1 MGFSMLKYM
10 LDTDIAIY
18 VIKNRPTAARMRFQ
32 RYQGRLCVSSV
43 TVMELMYGAEK
54 SAQPERN
61 LHDIEGFIRRLRVLH
76 YDEKA
81 AFHTAQIRAELE
93 KSGTPIGAY
102 DQMIAGH
109 ARSCGLVVVT
119 NNIREFQ
126 RVPGIRMENWVQ

>member
-1 MGFSMLKYM
+1 MLKYM

-18 VIKNRPTAARMRFQ
+18 VIKNRPAAARAQFQ
-32 RYQGRLCVSSV
+32 QQQGRLCVSSV

-61 LHDIEGFIRRLRVLH
+61 LRDIEGFTRRLSVLD

-109 ARSCGLVVVT
+109 ARSCGLIVVT

-126 RVPGIRMENWVQ
+126 RVSGIRIENWAQ

>member
-1 MGFSMLKYM
+1 MLKYM

-18 VIKNRPTAARMRFQ
+18 VIKNRPAAARAQFQ
-32 RYQGRLCVSSV
+32 QQQGRLCVSSV
-43 TVMELMYGAEK
+43 TVMEYGAEK

-61 LHDIEGFIRRLRVLH
+61 LRDIEGFTSRLRVLH

-81 AFHTAQIRAELE
+81 AFHTAQIRTELE

-109 ARSCGLVVVT
+109 ARSCGLIVVS

-126 RVPGIRMENWVQ
+126 RVSGIRIENWAQ

>member
-1 MGFSMLKYM
+1 M

-18 VIKNRPTAARMRFQ
+18 VIKNRPAAARARFQ
-32 RYQGRLCVSSV
+32 RHQGQLCVSCV

-61 LHDIEGFIRRLRVLH
+61 LRDIEGFIQRLSVLH

-81 AFHTAQIRAELE
+81 ACHTAQIRVELE
-93 KSGTPIGAY
+93 RAGTPIGAY

-109 ARSCGLVVVT
+109 ARACGLIVVS
-119 NNIREFQ
+119 NNTREFQ
-126 RVPGIRMENWVQ
+126 RVPGLRIENWAQS

>member
-1 MGFSMLKYM
+1 MLKYM
-10 LDTDIAIY
+10 LDTDISIY
-18 VIKNRPTAARMRFQ
+18 VIKNRPAAARARFQ
-32 RYQGRLCVSSV
+32 QHQGQLCVSSV

-61 LHDIEGFIRRLRVLH
+61 LRDIEGFLRRLSVLD
-76 YDEKA
+76 YDENA

-119 NNIREFQ
+119 NNTHEFQ
-126 RVPGIRMENWVQ
+126 RVSAIRMENWVK

>member
-1 MGFSMLKYM
+1 M

-18 VIKNRPTAARMRFQ
+18 VIKNRPAVARARFQ
-32 RYQGRLCVSSV
+32 QHQGQLCLSCV

-61 LHDIEGFIRRLRVLH
+61 LRDIEGFIQRLSVLH

-93 KSGTPIGAY
+93 RAGTPIGAY

-109 ARSCGLVVVT
+109 ARASGLTVVS
-119 NNIREFQ
+119 NNTREFQ
-126 RVPGIRMENWVQ
+126 RVSGLRVENWAQQ

>member
-1 MGFSMLKYM
+1 MLKYM
-10 LDTDIAIY
+10 LDTDISIY
-18 VIKNRPTAARMRFQ
+18 VIKNRPAAVRVRFQ
-32 RYQGRLCVSSV
+32 QHQGQLCVSSV

-61 LHDIEGFIRRLRVLH
+61 LRDIEGFIRRLSVLD
-76 YDEKA
+76 YDENA

-119 NNIREFQ
+119 NNAREFQ
-126 RVPGIRMENWVQ
+126 RVSAIRMENWVE

>member
-1 MGFSMLKYM
+1 MLRYM

-18 VIKNRPTAARMRFQ
+18 IIKNRPAIARVRFQ
-32 RYQGRLCVSSV
+32 QHQGQLCVSSV

-61 LHDIEGFIRRLRVLH
+61 LRDIEGFSQRLEVLY
-76 YDEKA
+76 YDERA

-93 KSGTPIGAY
+93 KTGIPIGAY

-119 NNIREFQ
+119 NNTREFQ
-126 RVPGIRMENWVQ
+126 RVSGIRVENWTQ

>member
-1 MGFSMLKYM
+1 MLKYM
-10 LDTDIAIY
+10 LNTDIAIY
-18 VIKNRPTAARMRFQ
+18 VIKNRPAVARARFQ
-32 RYQGRLCVSSV
+32 QHQGQLCVSSV

-61 LHDIEGFIRRLRVLH
+61 LRDIEGFAGRLHVLN

-93 KSGTPIGAY
+93 KSGTPIGVY

-109 ARSCGLVVVT
+109 ARSCGLIVVT
-119 NNIREFQ
+119 NNTREFQ
-126 RVPGIRMENWVQ
+126 RVSGIRIENWVR

>member
-1 MGFSMLKYM
+1 M

-18 VIKNRPTAARMRFQ
+18 VIKNRPAAARVRFQ
-32 RYQGRLCVSSV
+32 QCQGQLCVSSI
-43 TVMELMYGAEK
+43 TVMELMYGSEK

-61 LHDIEGFIRRLRVLH
+61 LRDIEGFIQRLEVLP

-93 KSGTPIGAY
+93 KYGTPIGAY

-109 ARSCGLVVVT
+109 ARSWGLTVVT
-119 NNIREFQ
+119 NNTREFQ
-126 RVPGIRMENWVQ
+126 RVSGTRVDNWAQQ

>member
-1 MGFSMLKYM
+1 M

-18 VIKNRPTAARMRFQ
+18 VIKNRPVAAHAHFQ
-32 RYQGRLCVSSV
+32 QHQGRLCVSSV

-61 LHDIEGFIRRLRVLH
+61 LRDIEGLIRRLRVLH

-109 ARSCGLVVVT
+109 ARSYGLIVVT
-119 NNIREFQ
+119 NNTHKFQ
-126 RVPGIRMENWVQ
+126 RVSGIRIENWAQ